1 MRERPIF
8 TFHYVSIKTYDRCR
22 PAHQNS
28 YLHSTMYLLK
38 PAVRITQSQS
48 LTFTFHYVSIK
59 TRSAPA
65 AYSEPYVFTFHYVS
79 IKTLWH
85 IHIDASSLNLHS
97 TMYLL
102 KLPDEPDELLSSVF
116 TFHYVSIKTRTPAAQ
131 QHRHNKFTFHY
142 VSIKTKCILFFHRCF
157 LYLHSTM
164 YLLKHTKQ
172 SAAIDK
178 NKEIYIPLCIY

>member
-59 TRSAPA
+59 TYLN
-65 AYSEPYVFTFHYVS
+65 YSLYNHHYYLHSTMYLLKPSLPVFLYLPQTNLHSTMYLLKQRKIVRTCHIMLFTFHYVS
-79 IKTLWH
+79 IKTL
-85 IHIDASSLNLHS
+85 
-97 TMYLL
+97 
-102 KLPDEPDELLSSVF
+102 
-116 TFHYVSIKTRTPAAQ
+116 
-131 QHRHNKFTFHY
+131 
-142 VSIKTKCILFFHRCF
+142 C
-157 LYLHSTM
+157 
-164 YLLKHTKQ
+164 
-172 SAAIDK
+172 AI
-178 NKEIYIPLCIY
+178 

>member
-59 TRSAPA
+59 TYLN
-65 AYSEPYVFTFHYVS
+65 YSLYNHHYY
-79 IKTLWH
+79 
-85 IHIDASSLNLHS
+85 LHS

-102 KLPDEPDELLSSVF
+102 K
-116 TFHYVSIKTRTPAAQ
+116 RG
-131 QHRHNKFTFHY
+131 QHRRHIQSHMYLHSTMYLLKQDNISDCYLVSSFTFHY
-142 VSIKTKCILFFHRCF
+142 VSIKTKRRCNRCTNR
-157 LYLHSTM
+157 L
-164 YLLKHTKQ
+164 
-172 SAAIDK
+172 
-178 NKEIYIPLCIY
+178 

>member
-59 TRSAPA
+59 TYLN
-65 AYSEPYVFTFHYVS
+65 YSLYNHHY
-79 IKTLWH
+79 
-85 IHIDASSLNLHS
+85 
-97 TMYLL
+97 
-102 KLPDEPDELLSSVF
+102 
-116 TFHYVSIKTRTPAAQ
+116 
-131 QHRHNKFTFHY
+131 
-142 VSIKTKCILFFHRCF
+142 
-157 LYLHSTM
+157 YLHSTM
-164 YLLKHTKQ
+164 YLLKRKGGVTDVRTDFDLHSTMYLLKPTHQ
-172 SAAIDK
+172 
-178 NKEIYIPLCIY
+178 P

>member
-59 TRSAPA
+59 TYLNDSL
-65 AYSEPYVFTFHYVS
+65 YNHHY
-79 IKTLWH
+79 
-85 IHIDASSLNLHS
+85 
-97 TMYLL
+97 
-102 KLPDEPDELLSSVF
+102 
-116 TFHYVSIKTRTPAAQ
+116 
-131 QHRHNKFTFHY
+131 
-142 VSIKTKCILFFHRCF
+142 
-157 LYLHSTM
+157 YLHSTM
-164 YLLKHTKQ
+164 YLLKRKGGVTDVRTDFDLHSTMYLLKPV
-172 SAAIDK
+172 SVKYPIK
-178 NKEIYIPLCIY
+178 TFWIYIPLCIY

>member
-59 TRSAPA
+59 TYLN
-65 AYSEPYVFTFHYVS
+65 YSLYNHHY
-79 IKTLWH
+79 
-85 IHIDASSLNLHS
+85 
-97 TMYLL
+97 
-102 KLPDEPDELLSSVF
+102 
-116 TFHYVSIKTRTPAAQ
+116 
-131 QHRHNKFTFHY
+131 
-142 VSIKTKCILFFHRCF
+142 
-157 LYLHSTM
+157 YLHSTM
-164 YLLKHTKQ
+164 YLLKRGQHRRHIQ
-172 SAAIDK
+172 SHMYLHSTMYLLKPVSVKYPIK
-178 NKEIYIPLCIY
+178 TFWIYIPLCIY

>member
-59 TRSAPA
+59 TYLNYRL
-65 AYSEPYVFTFHYVS
+65 YNHHY
-79 IKTLWH
+79 
-85 IHIDASSLNLHS
+85 
-97 TMYLL
+97 
-102 KLPDEPDELLSSVF
+102 
-116 TFHYVSIKTRTPAAQ
+116 
-131 QHRHNKFTFHY
+131 
-142 VSIKTKCILFFHRCF
+142 
-157 LYLHSTM
+157 YLHSTM
-164 YLLKHTKQ
+164 YLLKRKGGVTDVRTDFDLHSTMYLLKPV
-172 SAAIDK
+172 SVKYPIK
-178 NKEIYIPLCIY
+178 TFWIYIPLCIY

>member
-59 TRSAPA
+59 TYLN
-65 AYSEPYVFTFHYVS
+65 YSLYNHHYYLHSTMYLLKHFVQYNRPQ
-79 IKTLWH
+79 IYPH
-85 IHIDASSLNLHS
+85 LHS

-102 KLPDEPDELLSSVF
+102 KLRLSGIP
-116 TFHYVSIKTRTPAAQ
+116 TACLT
-131 QHRHNKFTFHY
+131 KFTFHY
-142 VSIKTKCILFFHRCF
+142 VSIKTNFRPSLRF
-157 LYLHSTM
+157 S
-164 YLLKHTKQ
+164 
-172 SAAIDK
+172 IDV
-178 NKEIYIPLCIY
+178 IYIPLCIY